1 MRQNMINYSPV
12 IKMKQQMKGTLA
24 LLLGTFVWGMAFI
37 AQSVGMELIGPFTF
51 QAIRCLLGVLFLF
64 PASLLLD
71 CKIGMAASL
80 KKWKSKKLWRGG
92 IICGAALFAATS
104 LQQVGLV
111 YTAPGKAGFLT
122 AMYIVLVPIL
132 GLFLR
137 KKVTA
142 AVWISVVLAAVGL
155 YFLCMNEALT
165 IEKSDLMVMLCSL
178 AFAVH
183 ILVIDHFTQKVNG
196 VALSTAQFAVA
207 AIVSGIGAVLTET
220 PTLSGITE
228 CILPLLYVGVMSGG
242 VGYTLQILA
251 QKDANPTVVS
261 LLLSLE
267 SVFSVLAGALILH
280 DRLTGRELLGC
291 ALMLLAVVLA
301 QLPARGKVAEA
312 AKN

>member
-1 MRQNMINYSPV
+1 MNKKIRQNLFPV
-12 IKMKQQMKGTLA
+12 LAALIWGTA
-24 LLLGTFVWGMAFI
+24 FV
-37 AQSVGMELIGPFTF
+37 AQSVSAGHIPPLTF
-51 QAIRCLLGVLFLF
+51 GAVRCSMAFAALALGLWIVRMVQKKKSPEKVEPLASSPKDLVL
-64 PASLLLD
+64 
-71 CKIGMAASL
+71 
-80 KKWKSKKLWRGG
+80 GG
-92 IICGAALFAATS
+92 ICCGVALAMASF
-104 LQQVGLV
+104 LQQSGISGG
-111 YTAPGKAGFLT
+111 TSAGKAGFIT
-122 AMYIVLVPIL
+122 ALYIVLVPIL
-132 GLFLR
+132 GLFLC

-165 IEKSDLMVMLCSL
+165 IEKNDLMVMLCSV

-183 ILVIDHFTQKVNG
+183 ILVIDHFTQRVNG
-196 VALSTAQFAVA
+196 VALSTVQFAVA
-207 AIVSGIGAVLTET
+207 AIVSGIGAALTET
-220 PTLSGITE
+220 PTLAGITE
-228 CILPLLYVGVMSGG
+228 CIWPLLYVGIMSGG

>member
-1 MRQNMINYSPV
+1 MNKKIRQNLFPV
-12 IKMKQQMKGTLA
+12 LAALIWGTA
-24 LLLGTFVWGMAFI
+24 FV
-37 AQSVGMELIGPFTF
+37 AQSVGSEYVPPLTF
-51 QAIRCLLGVLFLF
+51 GAVRCSMAFAALALGLWIVRMVQKKKSPEKVEPLANSPKDLVL
-64 PASLLLD
+64 
-71 CKIGMAASL
+71 
-80 KKWKSKKLWRGG
+80 GG
-92 IICGAALFAATS
+92 ICCGVALAMASF
-104 LQQVGLV
+104 LQQSGISGG
-111 YTAPGKAGFLT
+111 TSAGKAGFIT
-122 AMYIVLVPIL
+122 ALYI
-132 GLFLR
+132 
-137 KKVTA
+137 
-142 AVWISVVLAAVGL
+142 VWISVVLAAVGL

-165 IEKSDLMVMLCSL
+165 IEKNDLMVMLCSV

-183 ILVIDHFTQKVNG
+183 ILVIDHFTQRVNG
-196 VALSTAQFAVA
+196 VALSTVQFAVA
-207 AIVSGIGAVLTET
+207 AIVSGIGAALTET
-220 PTLSGITE
+220 PTLAGITE
-228 CILPLLYVGVMSGG
+228 CIWPLLYVGIMSGG

>member
-1 MRQNMINYSPV
+1 MEPLASSP
-12 IKMKQQMKGTLA
+12 KDL
-24 LLLGTFVWGMAFI
+24 
-37 AQSVGMELIGPFTF
+37 
-51 QAIRCLLGVLFLF
+51 VL
-64 PASLLLD
+64 
-71 CKIGMAASL
+71 
-80 KKWKSKKLWRGG
+80 GG
-92 IICGAALFAATS
+92 ICCGVALAMASF
-104 LQQVGLV
+104 LQQSGISGG
-111 YTAPGKAGFLT
+111 TSAGKAGFIT
-122 AMYIVLVPIL
+122 ALYIVLVPIL
-132 GLFLR
+132 GLFLC

-165 IEKSDLMVMLCSL
+165 IEKNDLMVMLCSV

-183 ILVIDHFTQKVNG
+183 ILVIDHFTQRVNG
-196 VALSTAQFAVA
+196 VALSTVQFAVA
-207 AIVSGIGAVLTET
+207 AIVSGIGAALTET
-220 PTLSGITE
+220 PTLAGITE
-228 CILPLLYVGVMSGG
+228 CIWPLLYVGIMSGG

-267 SVFSVLAGALILH
+267 SIFSVLAGALILH

>member
-1 MRQNMINYSPV
+1 MNKKIRQNLFPV
-12 IKMKQQMKGTLA
+12 LAALIWGTA
-24 LLLGTFVWGMAFI
+24 FV
-37 AQSVGMELIGPFTF
+37 AQSVSAGHIPPLTF
-51 QAIRCLLGVLFLF
+51 GAIRCSMAFAALALGLWIVRMVQKKKAPEKVEPLASSPKDLVL
-64 PASLLLD
+64 
-71 CKIGMAASL
+71 
-80 KKWKSKKLWRGG
+80 GG
-92 IICGAALFAATS
+92 IFCGVALAMASF
-104 LQQVGLV
+104 LQQSGISDG
-111 YTAPGKAGFLT
+111 TSAGKAGFIT
-122 AMYIVLVPIL
+122 ALYIVLVPIL

-165 IEKSDLMVMLCSL
+165 IEKNELMVMLCSV
-178 AFAVH
+178 AFA
-183 ILVIDHFTQKVNG
+183 QRVNG
-196 VALSTAQFAVA
+196 VALSTVQFAVA
-207 AIVSGIGAVLTET
+207 AIVSGIGAALTET
-220 PTLSGITE
+220 PTLAGITE
-228 CILPLLYVGVMSGG
+228 CIWPLLYVGIMSGG

>member
-1 MRQNMINYSPV
+1 MNKKIRQNLFPV
-12 IKMKQQMKGTLA
+12 LAALIWGTA
-24 LLLGTFVWGMAFI
+24 FV
-37 AQSVGMELIGPFTF
+37 AQSVGSEYVPPLTF
-51 QAIRCLLGVLFLF
+51 GAIRCSMAFAALALGLWIVRVVQKKKAPEKVEPLASSPKDLVL
-64 PASLLLD
+64 
-71 CKIGMAASL
+71 
-80 KKWKSKKLWRGG
+80 GG
-92 IICGAALFAATS
+92 ICCGVALAMASF
-104 LQQVGLV
+104 LQQSGISGG
-111 YTAPGKAGFLT
+111 TSAGKAGFIT
-122 AMYIVLVPIL
+122 ALYIVLVPIL

-142 AVWISVVLAAVGL
+142 AVWL

-165 IEKSDLMVMLCSL
+165 IEKNDLMVMLCSV

-183 ILVIDHFTQKVNG
+183 ILVIDHFTQRVNG
-196 VALSTAQFAVA
+196 VALSTVQFAVA
-207 AIVSGIGAVLTET
+207 AIVSGIGAALTET
-220 PTLSGITE
+220 PTLAGITE
-228 CILPLLYVGVMSGG
+228 CIWPLLYVGIISGG

>member
-1 MRQNMINYSPV
+1 MNKKIRQNLFPV
-12 IKMKQQMKGTLA
+12 LAALIWGTA
-24 LLLGTFVWGMAFI
+24 FV
-37 AQSVGMELIGPFTF
+37 AQSVGSEYVPPLTF
-51 QAIRCLLGVLFLF
+51 GAVRCSMAFAALALGLWIVRVVQKKKAPEKVEPLANSPKDLVL
-64 PASLLLD
+64 
-71 CKIGMAASL
+71 
-80 KKWKSKKLWRGG
+80 GG
-92 IICGAALFAATS
+92 ICCGVALAMASF
-104 LQQVGLV
+104 LQQSGISGG
-111 YTAPGKAGFLT
+111 TSAGKAGFIT
-122 AMYIVLVPIL
+122 
-132 GLFLR
+132 
-137 KKVTA
+137 
-142 AVWISVVLAAVGL
+142 VLAAVGL

-165 IEKSDLMVMLCSL
+165 IEKNDLMVMLCSV

-183 ILVIDHFTQKVNG
+183 ILVIDHFTQRVNG
-196 VALSTAQFAVA
+196 VALSTVQFAVA
-207 AIVSGIGAVLTET
+207 AIVSGVGAALTET
-220 PTLSGITE
+220 PTLAGITE
-228 CILPLLYVGVMSGG
+228 CIWPLLYVGIMSGG

>member
-1 MRQNMINYSPV
+1 M
-12 IKMKQQMKGTLA
+12 
-24 LLLGTFVWGMAFI
+24 
-37 AQSVGMELIGPFTF
+37 
-51 QAIRCLLGVLFLF
+51 
-64 PASLLLD
+64 
-71 CKIGMAASL
+71 
-80 KKWKSKKLWRGG
+80 
-92 IICGAALFAATS
+92 
-104 LQQVGLV
+104 
-111 YTAPGKAGFLT
+111 
-122 AMYIVLVPIL
+122 
-132 GLFLR
+132 
-137 KKVTA
+137 
-142 AVWISVVLAAVGL
+142 VLAAVGL

-165 IEKSDLMVMLCSL
+165 IEKNDLMVMLCSV

-183 ILVIDHFTQKVNG
+183 ILVIDHFTQRVNG
-196 VALSTAQFAVA
+196 VALSTVQFAVA
-207 AIVSGIGAVLTET
+207 AIVSGVGAALTET
-220 PTLSGITE
+220 LTLAGITE
-228 CILPLLYVGVMSGG
+228 CIWPLLYVGIMSGG